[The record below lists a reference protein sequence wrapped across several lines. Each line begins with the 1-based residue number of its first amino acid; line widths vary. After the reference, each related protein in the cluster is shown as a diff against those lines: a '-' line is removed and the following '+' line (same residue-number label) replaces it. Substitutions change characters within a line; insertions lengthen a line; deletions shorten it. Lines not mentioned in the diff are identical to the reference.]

1 MAKWKRP
8 AGQVATLELPA
19 MNDRSQSKKEH
30 TLSKKEQL
38 LRRSLEFVKGEPDNE
53 DAVFKVFDSAMD
65 SGNDELAKE
74 AIRCYSSD
82 SNYYLCLSI
91 GRIFELE
98 HWPSLDQ
105 EFVQYCE
112 KRLLAAEKC
121 NPGMYM
127 GDHQPELRSEALGN
141 MGLYW
146 LLRGDQEHAFELWE
160 RADDAYEIDEAIAEI
175 APKLV
180 EKDKRLADGA
190 LEMLGL
196 IRTKAL
202 GAKAMAEIA
211 DYL

>member
-8 AGQVATLELPA
+8 TGQVVPVELPTVRNSPKA
-19 MNDRSQSKKEH
+19 KKEQPI
-30 TLSKKEQL
+30 SKKEQL
-38 LRRSLEFVKGEPDNE
+38 LRRSLDFVKGEPDNE
-53 DAVFKVFDSAMD
+53 DAVFKVFDSAID
-65 SGNDELAKE
+65 SGNDELAKD

-91 GRIFELE
+91 GRIFELD
-98 HWPSLDQ
+98 HWSSLDQ

-121 NPGMYM
+121 HPGMYM

-196 IRTKAL
+196 VRNKGL